1 MDVLNFIS
9 WIKNGQQ
16 VTTVDPTQTLLPLGL
31 KDPRRD
37 DGYRSGAITAQ
48 DFIDQVVTCV
58 PVPPS
63 LIGNCNL
70 NATSVRLGS
79 GNIIQTGNA
88 QTAFGIGN
96 SICSIYN
103 STYSNTIGGGS
114 YNVSGGN
121 TSTIAGGAFN
131 YAYGSGATISGGQQN
146 TVGPTSF
153 YGMIAGGYNNCVS
166 GSGSN
171 ISGGCNNTAAFDG
184 SSVLGGTFNSSAGN
198 WSTVTG
204 GSFNTVATCYS
215 VVNGGCCNIA
225 CSSGCRTA
233 ILGGHFNQATCT
245 DSFVVGSCITT
256 NRVCTAFV
264 NNLSIM
270 NIPTS
275 SAGLPSKAVW
285 SNAGVLT
292 IVP

>member
-16 VTTVDPTQTLLPLGL
+16 VTSVDPTQTLLPLGL
-31 KDPRRD
+31 RDPRRD

-63 LIGNCNL
+63 LIGDCGQVSS
-70 NATSVRLGS
+70 SVRLNSSNVIQRAYNTVFG
-79 GNIIQTGNA
+79 GNNT
-88 QTAFGIGN
+88 
-96 SICSIYN
+96 ICDIWNFS
-103 STYSNTIGGGS
+103 SRSTIGGGQN
-114 YNVSGGN
+114 NVIGGS
-121 TSTIAGGAFN
+121 TSTIAGGFAHVANGSAAF
-131 YAYGSGATISGGQQN
+131 IGGGESN
-146 TVGPTSF
+146 TVGSGSF
-153 YGMIAGGYNNCVS
+153 FGTIGGGYNNCVNS
-166 GSGSN
+166 SGSN
-171 ISGGCNNTAAFDG
+171 ILGGCVNTISGGL
-184 SSVLGGTFNSSAGN
+184 SSVLGGSFNSANGG

-204 GSFNTVATCYS
+204 GSFNTVATCYA

-256 NRVCTAFV
+256 DRVCTTFV
-264 NNLSIM
+264 NNLSIK

-275 SAGLPSKAVW
+275 AAGLPSGSVW
-285 SNAGVLT
+285 RNANVLT